1 MMSSKDKS
9 IQSTLK
15 YRWLMWGVMV
25 LSYALVYFHS
35 YSMGVVK
42 NSLISE
48 FSLTEQ
54 TFVSIGNVYFY
65 LYLLMQVPTGILV
78 DTLGARLTASLGTLT
93 AAIGIV
99 IFSFG
104 QSLMYLYLGR
114 SLVGLGTAVIFVSI
128 IKVQSNWFKDSEFG
142 TITGLTCFIGVMG
155 GAVAQ
160 TPLALMVEALGWRTS
175 LQIIGFLSLVIT
187 AMIYL
192 IVRDTPKELG
202 MPALSVEQASAQSQS
217 AQDILKGLV
226 KVFVNPR
233 TWPVFLMYAAFYGSY
248 VIITGY
254 YGTAFI
260 MDVYGK
266 TMVEASAY
274 LIPAIVG
281 AAVGSVFVGA
291 WSDRMRSRKIPLL
304 VVGGVYVA
312 TWLVLVF
319 VGSGAPAVGL
329 LTPIMFMIGFASCAY
344 VVSWPAVKEVND
356 PNYVGVSVAV
366 ANIGGFVGPIV
377 LPPIAALSLSKS
389 LGILE
394 PAKAYQGAFMWILGA
409 VTLGFVLSFFVKETN
424 CINIY
429 EPQGGSHLD
438 QKSVTGHKEVTSGE
452 G

>member
-1 MMSSKDKS
+1 MTNSNIKP
-9 IQSTLK
+9 IQTTLK
-15 YRWLMWGVMV
+15 YRWVMWGVMV
-25 LSYALVYFHS
+25 LSYGLVYFHS
-35 YSMGVVK
+35 FSMGVVK
-42 NSLISE
+42 SSLISE
-48 FSLTEQ
+48 FNLSEQ
-54 TFVSIGNVYFY
+54 VFVSIGNVYFY
-65 LYLLMQVPTGILV
+65 LYLLMQIPTGILV
-78 DTLGARLTASLGTLT
+78 DTLGARLTASLGTFT
-93 AAIGIV
+93 AAVGIV
-99 IFSFG
+99 IFSLG
-104 QSLMYLYLGR
+104 QSLPYLYIGR

-128 IKVQSNWFKDSEFG
+128 IKVQSNWFRDSEFG

-160 TPLALMVEALGWRTS
+160 TPLALMVESFGWRLS
-175 LQIIGFLSLVIT
+175 FQLIGALSVIIAAL
-187 AMIYL
+187 IYFV
-192 IVRDTPKELG
+192 VRNAPQELG
-202 MPALSVEQASAQSQS
+202 MEALTETSQTSKPES
-217 AQDILKGLV
+217 AQDIMRGLV
-226 KVFVNPR
+226 KVFLNPR

-291 WSDRMRSRKIPLL
+291 WSDKIRSRKIPLL
-304 VVGGVYVA
+304 VVGGLYVL
-312 TWLVLVF
+312 TWMVLVF
-319 VGSGAPAVGL
+319 VGSGAPAISL

-356 PNYVGVSVAV
+356 PQYVGVSVAV

-389 LGILE
+389 LGVIE
-394 PAKAYQGAFMWILGA
+394 PAKAYQSAFMWILAA
-409 VTLGFVLSFFVKETN
+409 VVIGFILSFFVKETN
-424 CINIY
+424 CLNIY
-429 EPQGGSHLD
+429 EPKNKSVLD
-438 QKSVTGHKEVTSGE
+438 QKSVTGHKEVTSGQ